1 LIWVDYIWIE
11 NSTLTTAYG
20 GRGEDHL
27 INSGIDYAE
36 PSERVIL
43 FGDDGN
49 DILESRISSSVQM
62 GGGAGSDRF
71 VFTTNSTPASDNIQR
86 HWISD
91 FEDADV
97 IDLSNAYMRDGSRVE
112 LIDAINWMWDVQ
124 LNGTG
129 ARLELAGS
137 SIIVSVQ
144 AGSSLT
150 LDDFILA

>member
-1 LIWVDYIWIE
+1 
-11 NSTLTTAYG
+11 
-20 GRGEDHL
+20 
-27 INSGIDYAE
+27 
-36 PSERVIL
+36 
-43 FGDDGN
+43 
-49 DILESRISSSVQM
+49 M